1 MRLKFRLSNGKK
13 TFFQWDVNQKIILEN
28 PICTQ
33 VHFENKDISDKAY
46 VKEVYKDN
54 EGRSVVDIPD
64 IFLQYTPGFL
74 LYGYVISED
83 GKERFTEERGDVSVI
98 RRAKPSDYV
107 FTPEDQK
114 TLEEV
119 FDDAVKYVPEK
130 KTDEEKANAREN
142 IGAEFKGNKVNAIGD
157 DADGKHYPS
166 TKAVKDY
173 VRDSAVQA
181 DWGQND
187 ETAAD
192 FVKNRFGGYT
202 KTVTETKT
210 VVVEAHAQSAPD
222 EFASFSPFTAGDVV
236 NIVVNDVD
244 YSLTA
249 YRPSDAP
256 EDLEI
261 AVVEVTTDNSGW
273 ALVCGK
279 LDKNENSYMIYF
291 DNSTDAEITIQ
302 FDVSWE
308 EVATIDPKYI
318 PSVAD
323 WDENDETKA
332 GYVKNRPFYDETEL
346 LAEFVNPCTS
356 IHDGVTIDT
365 TIELIAGNK
374 YIVSINDD
382 EYIVTAGVV
391 ATGWHVYSMGI
402 GCYIEGFENV
412 PFMIYVPCGTEDAVI
427 GSGKMTVAFSETE
440 LGSKIK
446 LYKINNLVPIKE
458 RYFPDTIFSQKNAPM
473 KFGDN
478 TSSAIQGSDV
488 SATGRYSHAEG
499 QAVKASGDYSHA
511 EGWRTESSGDYSH
524 AEGGATVASGSRS
537 HAEGDATVASGDYS
551 HAEGEGTIADK
562 EYLSVSGMYNLED
575 GKYGIKKTHQ
585 DIYLTASKL
594 YGYSNSYHFYEDT
607 GKFSIDIDGTGK
619 PSKDLKNVYILDNN
633 NKLQYIIA
641 YKYSVNDGKTMV
653 FDAIN
658 IWSSQ
663 ISSRYI
669 RVIGNGVNGSS
680 GIVRSNAHT
689 LDWDGNAW
697 FSGDVYVGSTS
708 GTNKDDGSKKLATVD
723 YMEQGI
729 QEIRNQMPHLYMV
742 HVWNEIDDN
751 GEFTYTSDIPVIQ
764 IVVDVFPSLVN
775 QTASINCSFAESED
789 DGSPVNKAMLL
800 PCVNISNPELII
812 PTPNTTFPIFAEF
825 SANVSGEII
834 TVRMESEVSFDTDS
848 KATIS
853 DDVITVTKKTMI
865 PTPSTAVVGQVIKVK
880 SIDSDGKILETEAVD
895 LSSTSVNITYNEET
909 GNLQIGG

>member
-74 LYGYVISED
+74 FYGYVISED

-119 FDDAVKYVPEK
+119 FDDAVKYIPEE

-142 IGAEFKGNKVNAIGD
+142 IEAEFKGNKVNAIGD
-157 DADGKHYPS
+157 DADDEHYPS

-173 VRDSAVQA
+173 IRDSAVQA
-181 DWGQND
+181 DLGQND
-187 ETAAD
+187 EGAAD
-192 FVKNRFGGYT
+192 FVRNRPGGYT

-210 VVVEAHAQSAPD
+210 IVSKTNSQISPD
-222 EFASFSPFTAGDVV
+222 DDTDLNLFPPFAVGDTVGITV
-236 NIVVNDVD
+236 NGTK

-249 YRPSDAP
+249 YNPKGAPPTVALIGDALPPP
-256 EDLEI
+256 ENPEYGWSLYTIEG
-261 AVVEVTTDNSGW
+261 AVFFANNTDGNMT
-273 ALVCGK
+273 V
-279 LDKNENSYMIYF
+279 
-291 DNSTDAEITIQ
+291 Q
-302 FDVSWE
+302 FDLSSEKV
-308 EVATIDPKYI
+308 VTIDPKYI

-356 IHDGVTIDT
+356 LSTGVTIDT

-402 GCYIEGFENV
+402 GYYIEGFENV
-412 PFMIYVPCGTEDAVI
+412 PFMIYVPCGTVDAVT
-427 GSGKMTVAFSETE
+427 GSGKMTVAFSEAE
-440 LGSKIK
+440 LGSEIK

-488 SATGRYSHAEG
+488 TATGRYSHAEG
-499 QAVKASGDYSHA
+499 QAVKASGDYSHS

-524 AEGGATVASGSRS
+524 AEGGATVASGSHS

-551 HAEGEGTIADK
+551 HAEGSGTIADK

-575 GKYGIKKTHQ
+575 GKYGIKKSHQ

-607 GKFSIDIDGTGK
+607 GKFSIDIKGSRK
-619 PSKDLKNVYILDNN
+619 PSKDLKNVYILDDN

-641 YKYSVNDGKTMV
+641 YKSSVNDGKTMV

-680 GIVRSNAHT
+680 GIVRSNAYT

-723 YMEQGI
+723 DMEQGI
-729 QEIRNQMPHLYMV
+729 QEIRNRMPHLYTV
-742 HVWNEIDDN
+742 FVQNEIDNN
-751 GEFTYTSDIPVIQ
+751 GESTYTSNAPVIQ
-764 IVVDVFPSLVN
+764 IVVGVFPDLVN
-775 QTASINCSFAESED
+775 QTASINCLFAESED

-800 PCVNISNPELII
+800 PCVNISNPKSII

-825 SANVSGEII
+825 SANVSGKII
-834 TVRMESEVSFDTDS
+834 TVRMESEVSFDADS